1 MLGIDGNESMSMMT
15 RRKRMTDVR
24 IYDRDAEKLNEA
36 SAKIGESIAT
46 VIEWLIE
53 ENLDA
58 LVESEVNK

>member
-1 MLGIDGNESMSMMT
+1 
-15 RRKRMTDVR
+15 MTDVR

-58 LVESEVNK
+58 LVESEINNG

>member
-1 MLGIDGNESMSMMT
+1 
-15 RRKRMTDVR
+15 MTDIR
-24 IYDRDAEKLNEA
+24 IYDSDAEKLNEA

-53 ENLDA
+53 ENLDD